1 MRKIVIILV
10 LLGAACL
17 PAHAQFFKNILNT
30 VKNTAQN
37 RANSKAS
44 TTTNKA
50 IDKVDP
56 SAPKP
61 ASSTTPNTAPTTQST
76 ATTQPPAATTAPAAG
91 GSNIGSGLPAAGS
104 GDPESTAG
112 YVRATASADKTIVGS
127 TVKITG
133 FSPLSKN
140 LKNVVL
146 TVSGPVPAPAVNI
159 PLKDSGSFSTLWVAA
174 SQGVYRLIF
183 KTADGKAQKT
193 ITVSAYPFEEM
204 DQITGPIREGV
215 VEAAK
220 KVDDAISKTRGEL
233 SGPDAAAMDDKSKAF
248 HDKVNAFT
256 KWMDDI
262 DKAGKGLDG
271 LEKKYGTFP
280 QPLQEKFTQMS
291 NDFSDESRQLQNFNS
306 GGSSGTGGPGTGS
319 GASGGSGS
327 SGTGGSASGTANSS
341 GGPAAASHQSY
352 DLTVCEYLVMV
363 SEACAAFSTFTSFEG
378 NIAKVVGGIAGD
390 KGGSMVGGDVA
401 DAAGAGDNTKTFMQE
416 AGKLFG
422 TSMVD
427 GSAILSEAGTKGF
440 CGDIVQMCLN
450 MLMKKYCVVLD
461 GNLQESYTCTFRN
474 ANNAVW
480 WQYGYT
486 VGATI
491 SLRYPKGG
499 SAKGTIKM
507 KGNIEGNATKF
518 SIYTNMNEMDDFKK
532 ESKGRSHVIG
542 ICVYAPPSVPFVS
555 SQADKTTGFGAV
567 ARGMATP
574 AYFNIPIDIDYDVD
588 AKTMKFYVNP
598 ALVDFLDATTKYIYC
613 YLDIAL
619 GIPLTT
625 RVDLPINKVKLTLGK
640 VISQNSTFPVR
651 TDADNNLSVTGKGVS
666 KIGPGSATEHNISF
680 SFSAKAD

>member
-1 MRKIVIILV
+1 MRKIIIVLV
-10 LLGAACL
+10 LFSAASL
-17 PAHAQFFKNILNT
+17 PTQAQFLKNVLNS

-37 RANSKAS
+37 RANNKAS
-44 TTTNKA
+44 QTTNKA

-56 SAPKP
+56 STTGPKP
-61 ASSTTPNTAPTTQST
+61 AGTGTT
-76 ATTQPPAATTAPAAG
+76 AT
-91 GSNIGSGLPAAGS
+91 PAAGS
-104 GDPESTAG
+104 TPATKSGAPAGGSAGGANGPPAGGDPESTAG
-112 YVRATASADKTIVGS
+112 FVRATASADKTIVGS

-133 FSPLSKN
+133 FSPLSSN

-146 TVSGPVPAPAVNI
+146 TVSGPVPAPAINI
-159 PLKDSGSFSTLWVAA
+159 PLKDSGSFSTLWVPA

-193 ITVSAYPFEEM
+193 VTINAYPFEEM
-204 DQITGPIREGV
+204 DQITGPTRELV

-220 KVDDAISKTRGEL
+220 KIDDAIDKTRGEL
-233 SGPDAAAMDDKSKAF
+233 SGSDGDALDKKKKDFDNKVDAF
-248 HDKVNAFT
+248 K
-256 KWMDDI
+256 KWMDDL

-280 QPLQEKFTQMS
+280 QPLQEKFTQLT
-291 NDFSDESRQLQNFNS
+291 NDFSDESRQLESFNNGGGS
-306 GGSSGTGGPGTGS
+306 GGAGSGGTGS
-319 GASGGSGS
+319 AGNGGNGSGGSG
-327 SGTGGSASGTANSS
+327 TAGGA
-341 GGPAAASHQSY
+341 GGPAAGSHQAY
-352 DLTVCEYLVMV
+352 DLTICEYLVMV
-363 SEACAAFSTFTSFEG
+363 SEACAALSTMANFEG
-378 NIAKVVGGIAGD
+378 DLAKIVGSIAGD
-390 KGGSMVGGDVA
+390 KGGTVVGGDYA
-401 DAAGAGDNTKTFMQE
+401 DAAKPAGAGDNTKTFMQE

-422 TSMVD
+422 TAVVD
-427 GSAILSEAGTKGF
+427 EDAILSTAGTKGF
-440 CGDIVQMCLN
+440 CGDIVQMCSNL
-450 MLMKKYCVVLD
+450 LLKKYCVVLD
-461 GNLQESYTCTFRN
+461 GDLQESYTCTFRN
-474 ANNAVW
+474 ANSTVW
-480 WQYGYT
+480 WQYSYT
-486 VGATI
+486 AGATI

-542 ICVYAPPSVPFVS
+542 ICVYAPPSVPFVA
-555 SQADKTTGFGAV
+555 SQADRSTGFGAV
-567 ARGMATP
+567 ARGIATP
-574 AYFNIPIDIDYDVD
+574 AYFNIPIDIDYDVE

-598 ALVDFLDATTKYIYC
+598 ALADFLDETTKYIYC

-640 VISQNSTFPVR
+640 VVSQNSTFPVR